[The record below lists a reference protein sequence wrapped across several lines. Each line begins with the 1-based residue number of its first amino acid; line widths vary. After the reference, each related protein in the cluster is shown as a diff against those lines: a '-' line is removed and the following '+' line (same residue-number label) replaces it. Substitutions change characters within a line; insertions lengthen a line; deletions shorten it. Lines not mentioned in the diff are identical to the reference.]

1 MPALHTHYKFGQD
14 VLNKLNKKLQN
25 NIKSNIG
32 YYNMFNQGFDNLYY
46 YLTNW
51 KYYRTFGIQ
60 AHKHNIDLFFENIF
74 NFIKDNKLENNS
86 EITNIIYGFINHYT
100 LDTLLHPYI
109 NYQVKNLNIPHT
121 KIEFMLDSNLTNDNS
136 SSFYKILIPKMKF
149 PNKLIELL
157 NEAFEKTYKEKN
169 VGKIFN
175 KSHNLGYYIYR
186 YFINDKYGIKTFLYK
201 IIDFIIPKKDIKF
214 SKNTFYSKQFDERL
228 LNSEKN
234 IWNHPNNKIE
244 TYNYSFNELY
254 NLAIEICTKLNNDAY
269 EVLNNRKDLEEL
281 INNIKSINLK
291 NIQKLL

>member
-14 VLNKLNKKLQN
+14 VLNKLNKQLQT
-25 NIKSNIG
+25 NIKINVS

-46 YLTNW
+46 YLINW
-51 KYYRTFGIQ
+51 KYYRTFGIK

-74 NFIKDNKLENNS
+74 NYIKDNKLENNS

-121 KIEFMLDSNLTNDNS
+121 KIEFMLDSKLTDNNS
-136 SSFYKILIPKMKF
+136 SKFYKTLIPKIKF

-157 NEAFEKTYKEKN
+157 NEVFEKTYKEKN
-169 VGKIFN
+169 IGKIFN

-201 IIDFIIPKKDIKF
+201 IIDFIIQKKDIKF

-234 IWNHPNNKIE
+234 IWNHPNNKEE

-254 NLAIEICTKLNNDAY
+254 NLAIEVCTKLNNDAY

-291 NIQKLL
+291 NIQELL

>member
-14 VLNKLNKKLQN
+14 VLNKLNKQLQT
-25 NIKSNIG
+25 NIKSNIS

-46 YLTNW
+46 YLINW

-74 NFIKDNKLENNS
+74 NYIKDNKLEKNS

-121 KIEFMLDSNLTNDNS
+121 KIEFMLDSKLTDNNS
-136 SSFYKILIPKMKF
+136 SKFYKTLIPKMKF

-157 NEAFEKTYKEKN
+157 NEVFKKTYKEKN
-169 VGKIFN
+169 IGKIFN

-186 YFINDKYGIKTFLYK
+186 YFINDKYGIKTFSYK
-201 IIDFIIPKKDIKF
+201 IIDFIIPKKNIKF

-234 IWNHPNNKIE
+234 IWNHPNNKEE

-254 NLAIEICTKLNNDAY
+254 NLAIEVCTKLNNDAY
-269 EVLNNRKDLEEL
+269 EVLNNRKDLKEL

-291 NIQKLL
+291 NIQELL

>member
-14 VLNKLNKKLQN
+14 VLNKLNKQLQT
-25 NIKSNIG
+25 NIKSNIS

-46 YLTNW
+46 YLINW

-74 NFIKDNKLENNS
+74 NYIKDNKLEKNS

-121 KIEFMLDSNLTNDNS
+121 KIEFMLDSKLTDNNS
-136 SSFYKILIPKMKF
+136 SKFYKTLIPKMKF

-157 NEAFEKTYKEKN
+157 NEVFKKTYKEKN
-169 VGKIFN
+169 IGKIFN

-186 YFINDKYGIKTFLYK
+186 YFINDKYGIKTFSYK

-234 IWNHPNNKIE
+234 IWNHPNNKEE

-254 NLAIEICTKLNNDAY
+254 NLAIEVCTKLNNDAY
-269 EVLNNRKDLEEL
+269 EVLNNRKDLKEL

-291 NIQKLL
+291 NIQELL